1 MLSNEQA
8 VQAYQN
14 RLSIEEAVATAAALL
29 KELNAQFH
37 ELTHELEAA
46 QATSEVFEGI
56 AMRVDEGRI
65 FATSYEVE
73 RSAIAYEHA
82 MKPGTFLVR
91 VATRH
96 KGDRVLKDTFQSME
110 EAIFA
115 AKNFVAGV

>member
-14 RLSIEEAVATAAALL
+14 RVSIEHEIADMTEIL
-29 KELNAQFH
+29 KELNGRFH
-37 ELTHELEAA
+37 ELNHELEAA
-46 QATSEVFEGI
+46 KATSEVFEGI
-56 AMRVDEGRI
+56 AMRVDEGRVL
-65 FATSYEVE
+65 ATSYEVE
-73 RSAIAYEHA
+73 RSALAYEHA

-91 VATRH
+91 VETRH

-115 AKNFVAGV
+115 AKSFVAGV

>member
-14 RLSIEEAVATAAALL
+14 RLSIEEAVATAATTLKALS
-29 KELNAQFH
+29 AQFH

-56 AMRVDEGRI
+56 AMRVDEGRVL
-65 FATSYEVE
+65 ATSYEVE

-82 MKPGTFLVR
+82 VKPGTFLVR
-91 VATRH
+91 VETRH

-110 EAIFA
+110 EALFA